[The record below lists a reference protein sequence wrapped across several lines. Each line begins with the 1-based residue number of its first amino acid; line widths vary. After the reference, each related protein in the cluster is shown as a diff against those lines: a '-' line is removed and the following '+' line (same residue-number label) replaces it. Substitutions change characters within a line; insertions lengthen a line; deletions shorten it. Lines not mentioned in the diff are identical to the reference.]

1 MQGMLATSLNTMMD
15 SGQLQKLSIVR
26 LDEFICNT
34 VQNRRIVIVLNL
46 TAIQACNQQIGNP
59 VRIDE
64 VWAPGPKQPPS
75 VAAAAAP
82 VAAAPVEWR

>member
-26 LDEFICNT
+26 LDEFVCNT

-46 TAIQACNQQIGNP
+46 TAIQACNPNP
-59 VRIDE
+59 NPSPNPNPNPNPR
-64 VWAPGPKQPPS
+64 WAPRPP
-75 VAAAAAP
+75 A
-82 VAAAPVEWR
+82 